1 MLHLT
6 NIYDFFSGTSDSED
20 CLIMMAHATIYVG
33 CTVPQLLR
41 GAQSRI
47 FPSHSPLGVLRH
59 SAFCYCTG
67 NGTIKSKRKMDHLE
81 RTANNFRQ
89 EVITQAKVCGITNES
104 ETVKRL
110 RLAIANKDFTF
121 KAGQWVDF
129 FIPGVSV
136 VGGFS
141 ICSSPGLLER
151 EGILEL
157 AVKHTAHPP
166 AHWIH
171 TECTLDSEVA
181 LRVGGDFFFDP
192 QPGDSPVNL
201 VLIAGGVG
209 INPLFSILLHIADL
223 HGYQEGKGNRHKLGT
238 AKLYYSAKNTSEL
251 LFKAEALEIS
261 LVQMMEATALGYK
274 DSESVVEKNILGLM
288 KAFPGKIS
296 CCFHVTQQ
304 RSQICKELQPHITEG
319 RISEKDLEKHV
330 SNDTSWYIC
339 GPPPM
344 IESISK
350 LLTNIGVPRN
360 RVFFEKWW

>member
-1 MLHLT
+1 MAPGSGGSGT
-6 NIYDFFSGTSDSED
+6 GGREEAAPDGASGRDSPSRDAAAGTSDSED
-20 CLIMMAHATIYVG
+20 CLVIMARATIYVG

-47 FPSHSPLGVLRH
+47 FPSDSALGVLRR

-67 NGTIKSKRKMDHLE
+67 SSTIKSKRKMDHLE

-141 ICSSPGLLER
+141 ICSSPSLLKR

-157 AVKHTAHPP
+157 AVKYTVHPP

-181 LRVGGDFFFDP
+181 LRVG
-192 QPGDSPVNL
+192 
-201 VLIAGGVG
+201 
-209 INPLFSILLHIADL
+209 DL

-238 AKLYYSAKNTSEL
+238 VKLYYSAKTTSEL
-251 LFKAEALEIS
+251 LFK
-261 LVQMMEATALGYK
+261 
-274 DSESVVEKNILGLM
+274 KNILGLM
-288 KAFPGKIS
+288 KAFPGKIT

-304 RSQICKELQPHITEG
+304 RSQICEELQPHVTEG

-350 LLTNIGVPRN
+350 LLANIGVPRN
-360 RVFFEKWW
+360 CVFFEKWW

>member
-1 MLHLT
+1 
-6 NIYDFFSGTSDSED
+6 
-20 CLIMMAHATIYVG
+20 MMAHATIYVG

-181 LRVGGDFFFDP
+181 LRVG
-192 QPGDSPVNL
+192 
-201 VLIAGGVG
+201 
-209 INPLFSILLHIADL
+209 ADL

-251 LFKAEALEIS
+251 LFK
-261 LVQMMEATALGYK
+261 
-274 DSESVVEKNILGLM
+274 KNILGLM

>member
-1 MLHLT
+1 MCVLQGLVPGA
-6 NIYDFFSGTSDSED
+6 SG
-20 CLIMMAHATIYVG
+20 
-33 CTVPQLLR
+33 
-41 GAQSRI
+41 
-47 FPSHSPLGVLRH
+47 HS
-59 SAFCYCTG
+59 SA
-67 NGTIKSKRKMDHLE
+67 IKSKRKMDHLE

-157 AVKHTAHPP
+157 AVKHTVHPP

-238 AKLYYSAKNTSEL
+238 AKLYYSAKNTNEL
-251 LFKAEALEIS
+251 LFKREEYL
-261 LVQMMEATALGYK
+261 K
-274 DSESVVEKNILGLM
+274 
-288 KAFPGKIS
+288 
-296 CCFHVTQQ
+296 
-304 RSQICKELQPHITEG
+304 
-319 RISEKDLEKHV
+319 RI
-330 SNDTSWYIC
+330 
-339 GPPPM
+339 
-344 IESISK
+344 
-350 LLTNIGVPRN
+350 
-360 RVFFEKWW
+360 

>member
-1 MLHLT
+1 MQ
-6 NIYDFFSGTSDSED
+6 DRGAGGSED
-20 CLIMMAHATIYVG
+20 CQVIMAHATIYVG
-33 CTVPQLLR
+33 FTVPQLLR
-41 GAQSRI
+41 GASRI
-47 FPSHSPLGVLRH
+47 FPTHSALVVMRH
-59 SAFCYCTG
+59 SDFCYCTV

-89 EVITQAKVCGITNES
+89 EVISQAKVCGITNES

-110 RLAIANKDFTF
+110 CLAIANKDFTF

-129 FIPGVSV
+129 FIPRVSV

-157 AVKHTAHPP
+157 AVKHTLHPP
-166 AHWIH
+166 ANWIH

-192 QPGDSPVNL
+192 QPGDSPVKL

-209 INPLFSILLHIADL
+209 INPLFSILLHIVDL
-223 HGYQEGKGNRHKLGT
+223 HEYQEGKGNGYKMGT
-238 AKLYYSAKNTSEL
+238 VKLYYSAKNTSEL
-251 LFKAEALEIS
+251 LFKS
-261 LVQMMEATALGYK
+261 
-274 DSESVVEKNILGLM
+274 
-288 KAFPGKIS
+288 
-296 CCFHVTQQ
+296 
-304 RSQICKELQPHITEG
+304 SQICKELKPHVTEG

-330 SNDTSWYIC
+330 SKDTLWYIC

-350 LLTNIGVPRN
+350 LLSNIGVPRN
-360 RVFFEKWW
+360 CVFFEKWW